1 MKQAV
6 YLFLAVNYLYSMH
19 FLVCS
24 GMKTSQNITIQ
35 EFRSRWPTQE
45 AVKIDLNCEME
56 LV

>member
-6 YLFLAVNYLYSMH
+6 YLFLAVNYLH
-19 FLVCS
+19 FLVYS

-35 EFRSRWPTQE
+35 EFRSRGPTQE
-45 AVKIDLNCEME
+45 AVKFVLNCEME